1 MKRTKNQIMNELSE
15 AIQERDY
22 LEYVKIDKLKQ
33 ELRKFKLS
41 KSDKQNYEIYD

>member
-1 MKRTKNQIMNELSE
+1 MEELAN

-33 ELRKFKLS
+33 ELLKFKLTNS
-41 KSDKQNYEIYD
+41 EKDDYEIY